1 MYVMVRCPRCGKPL
15 KAAREMIGKRIRCA
29 LCDFEFNLRERP
41 KDKPKEEDIEKT
53 RTPTDDS
60 SSSSIT
66 DEIPV
71 FKPPVT
77 RDDTLSRSM
86 LPVRSGPV
94 APPDEMLCR
103 LEPETLRWNGATPA
117 VEEFF
122 GLTIDQ
128 LRTRS
133 FLEFL
138 HADDRA
144 LAEDEF
150 RKAIEVGERHDFV
163 LRVPKQSGPMRYVRV
178 YTQARY
184 NPDGTLNH
192 IRGYLKDVTERI
204 QAEQELRRRT
214 EQLTAANVQ
223 LRQINEKLKETQS
236 QLVHSEKLA
245 ALGTLA
251 AGMAHEINNPLAFA
265 MNNVSVLAREIGDL
279 LRLVTLYQRGLSAI
293 EAASPE
299 LASSIATL
307 QSEADIPY
315 LEQNLPRMTEATR
328 QGLQRV
334 AKIVENLRGFAQLDR
349 SALAAIDVNLA
360 VDHSI
365 GMLADSLAQQQVAVE
380 RNYDRL
386 PPLECA
392 AAHLNQVFLNLLMNA
407 LQAIE
412 ATGRKSGHLR
422 LATHAAVG
430 EIVVEIADDGC
441 GIPPEVLPK
450 IFDPFFTTKPVG
462 RGTGLGLS
470 IGHGI
475 IAEHGGRIEVESTQG
490 VGTVFRIHLPVER
503 AR

>member
-1 MYVMVRCPRCGKPL
+1 MYVMVRCPRCGKSL

-29 LCDFEFNLRERP
+29 HCDFEFNLRERP
-41 KDKPKEEDIEKT
+41 KEKAKENEKA
-53 RTPTDDS
+53 DDS

-86 LPVRSGPV
+86 LTTGSGLGPV

-103 LEPETLRWNGATPA
+103 LEPQGLRWRSATPA
-117 VEEFF
+117 VEGFL
-122 GLTIDQ
+122 GQTIDE
-128 LRTRS
+128 LRAHS
-133 FLEFL
+133 FLDVL
-138 HADDRA
+138 HPDDRA

-150 RKAIEVGERHDFV
+150 RKATEVGERHDFV
-163 LRVPKQSGPMRYVRV
+163 LRVPGSSGRMRYVRV

-184 NPDGTLNH
+184 NADGSINH

-214 EQLTAANVQ
+214 EQLTAANEQ
-223 LRQINEKLKETQS
+223 LRQINQKLKETQS

-265 MNNVSVLAREIGDL
+265 MNNVSVLGREVGDL
-279 LRLVTLYQRGLSAI
+279 LRLVTLYQGGLAEI
-293 EAASPE
+293 ERVNPT
-299 LASSIATL
+299 LAKSIQAL
-307 QSEADIPY
+307 QSEADLPY
-315 LEQNLPRMTEATR
+315 LEKHLPRMTDQTR

-349 SALAAIDVNLA
+349 SAIAVIDVNLSL
-360 VDHSI
+360 DHSL
-365 GMLADSLAQQQVAVE
+365 GMLADSLTQQRVTVE
-380 RNYDRL
+380 RDYAKL

-407 LQAIE
+407 LQAID
-412 ATGRKSGHLR
+412 ATGRGSGKLR
-422 LATHAAVG
+422 LATRADEG
-430 EIVVEIADDGC
+430 EDGSEVVIEIGDDGC
-441 GIPPEVLPK
+441 GIPPDVLPK

-475 IAEHGGRIEVESTQG
+475 IAEHGGRIAVESQVG
-490 VGTVFRIHLPVER
+490 VGSVFRIHLPVER
-503 AR
+503 KG